1 MYTTNTAREMIKT
14 SKGRRELIRKAEV
27 LRSHKYTDEEIAVD
41 LGLTVQDLKALENGY
56 VFVDSL
62 I

>member
-1 MYTTNTAREMIKT
+1 MYTTNTAREMVKT

-41 LGLTVQDLKALENGY
+41 LGLTVQDLNALENGY
-56 VFVDSL
+56 AFVDSL

>member
-1 MYTTNTAREMIKT
+1 MYTANTAREMVKT
-14 SKGRRELIRKAEV
+14 SRGRRELIRKAEV
-27 LRSHKYTDEEIAVD
+27 LRAHKYTDEEIAVD

>member
-1 MYTTNTAREMIKT
+1 MLSTRDAKEKITTIEGRAEMIE
-14 SKGRRELIRKAEV
+14 RAHR

>member
-1 MYTTNTAREMIKT
+1 MYTTNTAREMVKT

>member
-1 MYTTNTAREMIKT
+1 MYTTNTAREMVKT
-14 SKGRRELIRKAEV
+14 SKGRKELIREAEV
-27 LRSHKYTDEEIAVD
+27 LRAHKYTDEEIAVD